1 MIFWLLL
8 DLLQVI
14 AKIHRLATH
23 NFQEVPP
30 VIRARCHQGPHKD
43 GEIKAD
49 DTVIDAWIYA
59 CEHALRMYIYL

>member
-49 DTVIDAWIYA
+49 DTVIDA
-59 CEHALRMYIYL
+59 